1 MTTLFDIGD
10 ELDIRLSGKLV
21 SFSVSDNGD
30 CYVVELTDT
39 KPEGTKLYL
48 DSAALKNAVRKQ
60 PDEAASWPDPPIC
73 PEASLSDRTVDIIT
87 ISKRFSS
94 FVDRRR
100 AVIKYMSEECGSNPE
115 AYDDFIIFSVVKE
128 AFLDYLSVAQPVY
141 ANTCVRTLLENTSG
155 TDTERMLA
163 AMSDIQIGVIVD
175 NQLRLING
183 WHNTRFMDKILDCF
197 GAQNWLDDIQLIKH
211 SESKEKNTN
220 G

>member
-10 ELDIRLSGKLV
+10 EIDIRLCGKLV
-21 SFSVSDNGD
+21 SFSVSGNGD

-60 PDEAASWPDPPIC
+60 PDQSASVPEPPMN
-73 PEASLSDRTVDIIT
+73 PEAFLSDRTVNIIT

-94 FVDRRR
+94 FFDRRN
-100 AVIKYMSEECGSNPE
+100 AVIKYMREECGSSPE
-115 AYDDFIIFSVVKE
+115 AYDDFRIFSVVKE
-128 AFLDYLSVAQPVY
+128 AFLDYLSVAQPEH
-141 ANTCVRTLLENTSG
+141 ANLCVRNMLENTSG

-175 NQLRLING
+175 NHLRFING
-183 WHNTRFMDKILDCF
+183 WHRTRFIDKILNCF
-197 GAQNWLDDIQLIKH
+197 GAQNWLNNIQLVPF
-211 SESKEKNTN
+211 SESKEENAN

>member
-10 ELDIRLSGKLV
+10 ELDIRLLGKLV
-21 SFSVSDNGD
+21 SFSVSGTGD

-39 KPEGTKLYL
+39 NPEGTRVYL
-48 DSAALKNAVRKQ
+48 DSAALKNAVRKS
-60 PDEAASWPDPPIC
+60 PDQSASVPEPPMN
-73 PEASLSDRTVDIIT
+73 PEASLSDRTVNIIT

-100 AVIKYMSEECGSNPE
+100 AVIKYMAEECGSNPE

-175 NQLRLING
+175 NQLRFING
-183 WHNTRFMDKILDCF
+183 WHKTRFMDKIIGPF
-197 GAQNWLDDIQLIKH
+197 GAKQWLNDTPLVPY
-211 SESKEKNTN
+211 SESKEENTN